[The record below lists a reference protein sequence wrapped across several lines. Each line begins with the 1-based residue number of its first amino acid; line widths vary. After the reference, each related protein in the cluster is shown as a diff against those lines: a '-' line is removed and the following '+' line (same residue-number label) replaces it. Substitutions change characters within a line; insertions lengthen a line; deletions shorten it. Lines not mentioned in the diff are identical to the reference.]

1 MIWLHNH
8 YLWRVIEEQGGQCR
22 VEVMGRRG
30 CQQCTRVEGIWGV
43 CVNTFFND
51 KSKVSS
57 IHECVAEIQAD
68 MHMFMNL
75 N

>member
-1 MIWLHNH
+1 
-8 YLWRVIEEQGGQCR
+8 
-22 VEVMGRRG
+22 MGRRG